1 MQHMDD
7 TIMVLSNAEPINKE
21 YFVSCKDSICNEE
34 ISLGLLDSVQLM
46 NMAAFGL
53 HCLRCHK
60 RWIYDKNSIH
70 TKEHVI

>member
-1 MQHMDD
+1 MQHIDN
-7 TIMVLSNAEPINKE
+7 TIMVLSNAEPIGKE